1 MCIICC
7 APMADPLDFLG
18 PVPNSGMEGA
28 PSKGYLFLLFEVLSS
43 IIIRRRIGTVT
54 ESQNCWVGRDP
65 LGSSKSNS
73 WPYTGHPKTYTM
85 SLRVLSKCCFISV
98 RLGALV
104 SLGRQYSRWGCSRAE
119 QSRTITYLDWLLM
132 LCLKISLSLTSL
144 RDERFLVPLICWL
157 CWSKWAFFSRKIMPW
172 KMFVSHFTVLF
183 MLHFTIRQ

>member
-1 MCIICC
+1 MFSTDLPSPLTDAKYWHKTEFLP
-7 APMADPLDFLG
+7 APWQCFWISVHSNVFHRA
-18 PVPNSGMEGA
+18 
-28 PSKGYLFLLFEVLSS
+28 
-43 IIIRRRIGTVT
+43 
-54 ESQNCWVGRDP
+54 SQNHRIRWVGRDP